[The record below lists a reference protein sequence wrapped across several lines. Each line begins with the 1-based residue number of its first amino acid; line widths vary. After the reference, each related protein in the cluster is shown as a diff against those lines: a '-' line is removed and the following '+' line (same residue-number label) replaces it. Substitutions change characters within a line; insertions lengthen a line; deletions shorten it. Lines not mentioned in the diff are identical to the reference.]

1 MNDSLHTSK
10 RKLLNDPV
18 YGFITIPDELI
29 FDLIQHPWFQRLRR
43 ITQLGLTNLVYGG
56 AQHTRFQHAIGA
68 MHLMTKAIEVIRSK
82 GHPISGEEALGV
94 QIAILLHDIGHGPYS
109 HTLENSLVTEIS
121 HEQISLLIME
131 QINQELGGKLDIAIS
146 IFKNEY
152 PKKYLNQLVSSQLDM
167 DRLDYLRR
175 DSFFTGVSEG
185 VIGVER
191 IIKMLNVVDD
201 ELLIEAKGIYSIEKF
216 IVARRLMYWQVYLH
230 KTVIAAEQ
238 MLVNILRRARELA
251 EAGEELFGSAPL
263 RHFLYHSWKI
273 DDFRKNPEMIA
284 TFAQLD
290 DYDIFGAIKVWAHHE
305 DRVLSQLCQSLV
317 DRKLLKIK
325 MQNSPFSESEIQEAK
340 DKTLQSSN
348 LSPDEVSYFV
358 FSDSIYNRAYQSE
371 MTGINLL
378 FKDGTKQ
385 DIAQAADLLNI
396 SALSKPVTKF
406 FLCYPSGHSI

>member
-1 MNDSLHTSK
+1 MSQSLHTHK

-18 YGFITIPDELI
+18 YGFITIPNELI
-29 FDLIQHPWFQRLRR
+29 FDLIEHPWFQRLRR

-56 AQHTRFQHAIGA
+56 AQHTRFQHALGA

-82 GHPISGEEALGV
+82 GHTISHDEALGAL
-94 QIAILLHDIGHGPYS
+94 IAILMHDIGHGPYS
-109 HTLENSLVTEIS
+109 HTLENSLVTEVS
-121 HEQISLLIME
+121 HEQISMLIME
-131 QINQELGGKLDIAIS
+131 QINEELDGQLDTAIS

-175 DSFFTGVSEG
+175 DSFFSGVSEG

-251 EAGEELFGSAPL
+251 EDGQDLFGSDPL
-263 RHFLYHSWKI
+263 RHFLYHTWTFE
-273 DDFRKNPEMIA
+273 DFRKNPEMIA

-290 DYDIFGAIKVWAHHE
+290 DYDIFGSIKVWAHHH
-305 DRVLSQLCQSLV
+305 DRVLSRLCQNLV
-317 DRKLLKIK
+317 ERRLLKIK
-325 MQNSPFSESEIQEAK
+325 MQNSPFSQEEIEQAQSQ
-340 DKTLQSSN
+340 TLKNSN
-348 LSPDEVSYFV
+348 LEADEVPYFV
-358 FSDSIYNRAYQSE
+358 FSNSIYNRAYQTE

-378 FKDGTKQ
+378 FKDGSIQ

-406 FLCYPSGHSI
+406 FLCYPSGYSI